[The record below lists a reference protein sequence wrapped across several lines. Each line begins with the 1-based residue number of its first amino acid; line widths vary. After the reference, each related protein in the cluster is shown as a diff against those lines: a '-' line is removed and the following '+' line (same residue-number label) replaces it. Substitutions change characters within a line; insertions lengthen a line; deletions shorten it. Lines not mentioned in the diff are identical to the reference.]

1 MQPAVKQGLILG
13 LIVGVLVSLI
23 FWSLSE
29 GNPISLIIIPVAAIM
44 GAASQ
49 MIKPGDHA
57 GKKIE

>member
-29 GNPISLIIIPVAAIM
+29 GNPISLIIIPVAAIL
-44 GAASQ
+44 GPATPI
-49 MIKPGDHA
+49 IKPGYF
-57 GKKIE
+57 

>member
-13 LIVGVLVSLI
+13 LIVGILVSLI

-29 GNPISLIIIPVAAIM
+29 GNPISFIIVPVAAVM

-49 MIKPGDHA
+49 MIKPGD
-57 GKKIE
+57 EE

>member
-49 MIKPGDHA
+49 MIKPGD
-57 GKKIE
+57 EE